1 MDDGRLERIERRME
15 DLEQRGDGVRRRE
28 GSRRGMKDRD
38 QRESALERAMDSAM
52 TRSRAAVGAI
62 VPDEAR
68 SHMRASW
75 RHNLLAVRSMID
87 HWAEQLNDGR
97 DDHSDDADG
106 GSANQGRENIPID

>member
-15 DLEQRGDGVRRRE
+15 DL
-28 GSRRGMKDRD
+28 D

-97 DDHSDDADG
+97 DDHSSDG
-106 GSANQGRENIPID
+106 DGSANGGRENIPID

>member
-1 MDDGRLERIERRME
+1 MEDGRLERIERRME
-15 DLEQRGDGVRRRE
+15 DL
-28 GSRRGMKDRD
+28 DR
-38 QRESALERAMDSAM
+38 RESALERAMDGAM
-52 TRSRAAVGAI
+52 TRSRAAMGAI

-97 DDHSDDADG
+97 DDDSNDG
-106 GSANQGRENIPID
+106 GAGSANQGRENIPID

>member
-15 DLEQRGDGVRRRE
+15 DL
-28 GSRRGMKDRD
+28 DR
-38 QRESALERAMDSAM
+38 RESALERAMDGAM

-68 SHMRASW
+68 THMRASW

-97 DDHSDDADG
+97 DDHAGDAE
-106 GSANQGRENIPID
+106 GSANQGRGNIPID

>member
-15 DLEQRGDGVRRRE
+15 DL
-28 GSRRGMKDRD
+28 D
-38 QRESALERAMDSAM
+38 QRESALERAMDTAM

-97 DDHSDDADG
+97 DDHSSDG
-106 GSANQGRENIPID
+106 GSSANGGRENIPID